1 MAVHCCM
8 TLSSVKEVKG
18 EVHAGKL
25 GMGLYCRQFSHVACC
40 SLVFPLYQFRRI
52 KILSNIFL
60 KNTYL
65 CTHIKINDGL
75 SNI

>member
-40 SLVFPLYQFRRI
+40 SLVLPFISIQKNKNI
-52 KILSNIFL
+52 KQYFL